1 MNDSF
6 ASRAL
11 GIDVGTGGLKAI
23 LMDEDGRLDDE
34 ATAGCNLR
42 SSQPGWA
49 MQDPGTWWAAR

>member
-11 GIDVGTGGLKAI
+11 SIDVGTGGLKAI
-23 LMDEDGRLDDE
+23 LMDENGRLVDE